1 MIAGPAVF
9 YALAVAMVL
18 SALGMVLARNV
29 VHAALLMVAHFLMTA
44 VIYVL
49 LRAPFIAVVQV
60 AVYAGAIMVLFLF
73 VVMLLGDRSASFD
86 EHLTGQRPLGIALVA
101 LLAGL
106 LVYVVRDGVPA
117 ASSAAAGAAGA
128 AGDAG
133 ALVLP
138 ADFGSPGAIADL
150 LFREY
155 VLPLEMVS
163 ALLLVAMLGA
173 VVVARVRRPDRS
185 DVVAEADSDGV
196 AGPAAVTSVADDS
209 EASDG
214 SAGDS
219 VEGST

>member
-9 YALAVAMVL
+9 YALAVALVL

-86 EHLTGQRPLGIALVA
+86 EHLAGQRPLGIALVA

-106 LVYVVRDGVPA
+106 LVFVVRDGVPA
-117 ASSAAAGAAGA
+117 ASSAATGA

-163 ALLLVAMLGA
+163 ALLLVAMIGA
-173 VVVARVRRPDRS
+173 VVVARVRRADGS
-185 DVVAEADSDGV
+185 DAVAESGSDS
-196 AGPAAVTSVADDS
+196 AAESG
-209 EASDG
+209 G

-219 VEGST
+219 MEGST